1 MEKRQGPD
9 DFRRS
14 LEEILEFCLKTAQ
27 RLRSVLEESARQGLA
42 TNGAEPDSSTPDE
55 GVVTEG

>member
-1 MEKRQGPD
+1 M
-9 DFRRS
+9 
-14 LEEILEFCLKTAQ
+14 EEILEFCLKTAQ